1 VADLVNR
8 LETVALET
16 RNVLFVRQ
24 QLGKPSPT
32 ARIAAYAVNMTTVAQ
47 RSYIEHEVHHLAAK
61 LRIFR
66 FESIKQPFIPWAS
79 PVVLASELQSAP
91 RRDAQ
96 AQNILFPY
104 CSQIPLRYLAH
115 HLSPTIPPSPVWSRR
130 FCAVPRPPNA
140 SVPLQFC
147 GQNSPPSAAAL
158 HRTNAQRRHQVAA
171 RQKVAAHVPEICF
184 FA

>member
-47 RSYIEHEVHHLAAK
+47 RSNIEHEVHHLAAK

-66 FESIKQPFIPWAS
+66 FEPIKQSFIPWAS
-79 PVVLASELQSAP
+79 PVVLAS
-91 RRDAQ
+91 
-96 AQNILFPY
+96 
-104 CSQIPLRYLAH
+104 
-115 HLSPTIPPSPVWSRR
+115 
-130 FCAVPRPPNA
+130 
-140 SVPLQFC
+140 
-147 GQNSPPSAAAL
+147 
-158 HRTNAQRRHQVAA
+158 
-171 RQKVAAHVPEICF
+171 
-184 FA
+184 